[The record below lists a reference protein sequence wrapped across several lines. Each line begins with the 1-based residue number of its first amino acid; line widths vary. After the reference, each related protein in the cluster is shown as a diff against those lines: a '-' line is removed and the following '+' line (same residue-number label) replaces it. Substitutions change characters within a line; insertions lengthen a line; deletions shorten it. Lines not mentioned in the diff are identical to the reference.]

1 MLAPEIGLANPDA
14 DLGAPALRVKVAVV
28 RETDRS
34 AFVLDDPTGG
44 VARAR
49 HALDPRA
56 GAAALELAWL
66 LTPLVTAE
74 RWVAAPFH
82 QEREVVERHRAKCHL
97 RAEQSWDGHA
107 IASPAVG
114 SCCEKS
120 AGSALLS
127 RSFFMRSTNASSV
140 TPRSSSREPRRRT
153 DTVPDAASLSPTTS
167 M

>member
-1 MLAPEIGLANPDA
+1 RAPGSGRPR
-14 DLGAPALRVKVAVV
+14 PAAGSGGPGRRVKVAVV
-28 RETDRS
+28 RGTARS
-34 AFVLDDPTGG
+34 AMGLDDPTRGA
-44 VARAR
+44 ARAR